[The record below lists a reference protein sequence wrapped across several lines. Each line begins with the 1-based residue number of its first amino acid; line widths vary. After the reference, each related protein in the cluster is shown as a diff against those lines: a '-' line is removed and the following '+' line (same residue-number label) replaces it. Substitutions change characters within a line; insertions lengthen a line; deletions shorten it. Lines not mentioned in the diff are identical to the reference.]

1 MTTIANFAIP
11 DTLAG
16 LLILVVALVILWA
29 VISLPVYVAGK
40 LVTEGKASF
49 GDAMGAT
56 LGGGLAYLI
65 ILWGGTFFLSYIMAS
80 ETALVISFVLALIV
94 WVAVYGASFDTS
106 WLGGLAIAIVGF
118 GVLIIADI
126 VLVSI
131 FGVGI
136 PKFYPW

>member
-1 MTTIANFAIP
+1 MTTIANFVVP
-11 DTLAG
+11 DTLG
-16 LLILVVALVILWA
+16 GILILVVALVILWA
-29 VISLPVYVAGK
+29 VISIPVYVAGK

-65 ILWGGTFFLSYIMAS
+65 ILWGGTFFLSAIMAS
-80 ETALVISFVLALIV
+80 STALVISFILALIV

-126 VLVSI
+126 VLVSL
-131 FGVGI
+131 FGVAI